1 MKAALDT
8 ITVQKDGRSVV
19 YVHILDD
26 NDKIIATF
34 STYYKDK
41 ALFEAEIAAKMQAL
55 ENKNDATITAIQA
68 EVLDVIAK
76 ITAAGKG

>member
-8 ITVQKDGRSVV
+8 ITMQKDGKSVV

-26 NDKIIATF
+26 NGTIIATF

-41 ALFEAEIAAKMQAL
+41 AIFEAEIAAKIKAL
-55 ENKNDATITAIQA
+55 ESKSEDTVTAIRA
-68 EVLDVIAK
+68 EVMDVLSK
-76 ITAAGKG
+76 ITAGKG